1 MTAARR
7 ISPEAY
13 AEQIGV
19 KPSTVR
25 RWCRNGLKDPKERN
39 RRFPNI
45 AAVKI
50 GGDWKIDADATNE
63 AISQRFGTTLE
74 KELTR
79 KSLR

>member
-1 MTAARR
+1 MSLHRR
-7 ISPEAY
+7 ISPEEY

-19 KPSTVR
+19 KPSTIR
-25 RWCRNGLKDPKERN
+25 RWCRNGIKEPKLRN
-39 RRFPNI
+39 PRFPNI
-45 AAVKI
+45 AAIKV
-50 GGDWKIDADATNE
+50 GGDWKIDAKATND